1 MHGCNFIHRKCK
13 IGMCKVKGSRKKR
26 ESFEKKGEWNG
37 VFSVVGWVASF
48 FFQTLTNGH
57 TLALTPEYS
66 SLL

>member
-1 MHGCNFIHRKCK
+1 
-13 IGMCKVKGSRKKR
+13 MCKVKGSRKKR